1 MQLALK
7 VDIDTLRGTREGIP
21 ALLALLDEQRA
32 QATFLFSLGPD
43 HTGRAIRRIFR
54 PGFFGKVQRTSV
66 LQHYGL
72 TTLLYGTLLPGPD
85 IGRRAADVMRSVR
98 AAGHEVGV
106 HCFDHVL
113 WQDFVTRRDAAWTR
127 AQLRAAIERF
137 AEVFG
142 EPPSVHGAAGWQLN
156 EAALVAE
163 EEMGFLYASD
173 TRGTGPFVPLL
184 GARRSR
190 CPQLPTTLPTLDELI
205 GTADLHAANVHERL
219 LSLTTPAPHA
229 GNAGGTGAVQ
239 ALAGAPVDHVFT
251 LHAELEGMRLAPVLR
266 RLLAGWRAQG
276 YELVSLRRLFESLD
290 PARLPGAPVE
300 HGTVPGR
307 SGTLAVQGATG

>member
-1 MQLALK
+1 LK
-7 VDIDTLRGTREGIP
+7 
-21 ALLALLDEQRA
+21 LLDEQRA

-43 HTGRAIRRIFR
+43 HTGRAIRRMFR

-85 IGRRAADVMRSVR
+85 IGRRAADAMRSVR
-98 AAGHEVGV
+98 GAGHEIGV

-113 WQDFVTRRDAAWTR
+113 WQDFVTRRDGAWAR
-127 AQLRAAIERF
+127 SQLRAAIERF
-137 AEVFG
+137 IEVFG
-142 EPPSVHGAAGWQLN
+142 EPPRVHGAAGWQVT

-173 TRGTGPFVPLL
+173 TRGTGPFVPRL

-205 GTADLHAANVHERL
+205 GTEGLHAANVHERL
-219 LSLTTPAPHA
+219 LDLTDPTSGDSAPTA
-229 GNAGGTGAVQ
+229 
-239 ALAGAPVDHVFT
+239 HVFT
-251 LHAELEGMRLAPVLR
+251 LHAELEGMRLAPVLQ

-276 YELVSLRRLFESLD
+276 YELVSLRRLFDSLD
-290 PARLPGAPVE
+290 PARLPVVRVE
-300 HGTVPGR
+300 SGTVQGR
-307 SGTLAVQGATG
+307 SGTLAVQGVGAGDWVTERRSRR